1 MKFAV
6 MADDFTGAADVGVQ
20 FLSSGRRVAAVID
33 GCSDSSADVVIR
45 SSGTRNC
52 SEKEAYDKVKQMFS
66 EIKEEGFDRFY
77 KKIDSTLR
85 GNIYAEIEAIVELI
99 DKKESIV
106 IAAAFPEMGRIIKNG
121 EHYLNGVPLMETFI
135 AKDVASPVK
144 EGNLLKIFK
153 DVLHISLEDIRNEKK
168 KKKLKNN
175 SKRVIIIDGETAEDM
190 DIVAEAVVETGY
202 DRYIAGAAGIV
213 NYLFNYWDRKNRVA
227 VISGSCSEISLE
239 QINNFLKEN
248 CEENFDIINMNSEM
262 ILKKQFVF
270 NESIGKRD
278 IVMTSILHKN
288 EIESSKEYFEKSG
301 YSNREGSALLS
312 DVFSDYAAELIKK
325 SGIKNLIILGGE
337 SSEKILKKLG
347 INEIELFFCIENG
360 ISVAK
365 SKNMRY
371 NIIVKPGNFG
381 SKNCIEKFYKILKY
395 KQY

>member
-1 MKFAV
+1 
-6 MADDFTGAADVGVQ
+6 
-20 FLSSGRRVAAVID
+20 
-33 GCSDSSADVVIR
+33 
-45 SSGTRNC
+45 
-52 SEKEAYDKVKQMFS
+52 
-66 EIKEEGFDRFY
+66 
-77 KKIDSTLR
+77 
-85 GNIYAEIEAIVELI
+85 
-99 DKKESIV
+99 
-106 IAAAFPEMGRIIKNG
+106 
-121 EHYLNGVPLMETFI
+121 
-135 AKDVASPVK
+135 
-144 EGNLLKIFK
+144 
-153 DVLHISLEDIRNEKK
+153 
-168 KKKLKNN
+168 
-175 SKRVIIIDGETAEDM
+175 
-190 DIVAEAVVETGY
+190 
-202 DRYIAGAAGIV
+202 
-213 NYLFNYWDRKNRVA
+213 
-227 VISGSCSEISLE
+227 
-239 QINNFLKEN
+239 
-248 CEENFDIINMNSEM
+248 M

>member
-20 FLSSGRRVAAVID
+20 FLSSGRRVTAVID
-33 GCSDSSADVVIR
+33 GCSDSNADVVIR
-45 SSGTRNC
+45 SSGTRN
-52 SEKEAYDKVKQMFS
+52 SGEKEAYDKVKKMFT

-85 GNIYAEIEAIVELI
+85 GNIAAEIDAILEMI
-99 DKKESIV
+99 DETESIV
-106 IAAAFPEMGRIIKNG
+106 IAAAFPEMGRVIKNG
-121 EHYLNGVPLMETFI
+121 EHYLNGIPLMETFV
-135 AKDVASPVK
+135 AKDMAAPVK

-153 DVLHISLEDIRNEKK
+153 EALHISLEDIRNGRVYE
-168 KKKLKNN
+168 KLKNN
-175 SKRVIIIDGETAEDM
+175 KQRVIVADGETAEDM
-190 DIVAEAVVETGY
+190 DSVAEALVGTGY

-213 NYLFNYWDRKNRVA
+213 NYLFNYWERENRVA

-262 ILKKQFVF
+262 ILKKQFILDE
-270 NESIGKRD
+270 NIKNRD
-278 IVMTSILHKN
+278 IVVTTILQKN
-288 EIESSKEYFEKSG
+288 EIELSREFFEKSG
-301 YSNREGSALLS
+301 YTNREGSAMLS
-312 DVFSDYAAELIKK
+312 EIFSDYVAGMIKK
-325 SGIKNLIILGGE
+325 QGIKNLIILGGE

-347 INEIELFFCIENG
+347 INEMELFFCIENG

-381 SKNCIEKFYKILKY
+381 SKNCIDKFYKILKY